1 MFLGLYQEKKKKRNS
16 ITMPY
21 LLKLTGTRITLLKR
35 GAPQMHLC
43 KFDYSQ
49 YRTSPR
55 DLNERVVIITKQIS
69 QDFLILDPV
78 TKSSHSR
85 TYTISEL
92 IATKEVKL
100 SGVKKN
106 RENIIAKSLNKNICH
121 LEIWG
126 SPSESGL
133 SILIVIP
140 SEQQQ
145 DIEKCNP
152 VFAMVTS

>member
-1 MFLGLYQEKKKKRNS
+1 
-16 ITMPY
+16 MPY
-21 LLKLTGTRITLLKR
+21 LLKLTGPRMTLLKR

-55 DLNERVVIITKQIS
+55 DLSERVVIITKQIS

-78 TKSSHSR
+78 TKSSHTW

-92 IATKEVKL
+92 IASPEMKL

-106 RENIIAKSLNKNICH
+106 RENIIAKSIKQKHMSSRNMGKSNWTWIIYIDPH
-121 LEIWG
+121 IKWTTARHR
-126 SPSESGL
+126 
-133 SILIVIP
+133 
-140 SEQQQ
+140 
-145 DIEKCNP
+145 K
-152 VFAMVTS
+152 M

>member
-1 MFLGLYQEKKKKRNS
+1 MALGW
-16 ITMPY
+16 
-21 LLKLTGTRITLLKR
+21 LLKR

-55 DLNERVVIITKQIS
+55 DLSERVVIITKQIS

-78 TKSSHSR
+78 TKSSHTR

-92 IATKEVKL
+92 IASQQMKL
-100 SGVKKN
+100 FGVKKN
-106 RENIIAKSLNKNICH
+106 RENIIAKSIKQKHMSSRNMGKSNW
-121 LEIWG
+121 IWIII
-126 SPSESGL
+126 S
-133 SILIVIP
+133 

-145 DIEKCNP
+145 DIEKCNA
-152 VFAMVTS
+152 VFAMVTSWIR